1 MNAML
6 NKITI
11 RLGLIGL
18 ILLALSGC
26 ATVVVGSVAATG
38 LAVHD
43 RRSFGTVIDDN
54 VLELRVSDALFGDG
68 AFDGSSRIRVVA
80 YNGWVLLAGEV
91 QDPQRVELATELVR
105 EVDGVVRLFNELSP
119 EAKAGLGRRNSDRW
133 MSTRVKTSLGSV
145 DLPGFDVTRVKVMTT
160 RGVVYL
166 MGLVSR
172 QEGDAA
178 VEEARRVRGVERV
191 VSIFQYIDELPDT
204 EVVE

>member
-1 MNAML
+1 ML
-6 NKITI
+6 IKITI
-11 RLGLIGL
+11 RMGLIGL
-18 ILLALSGC
+18 ILLGLSGC

-54 VLELRVSDALFGDG
+54 VLEIRVSDALFGDG
-68 AFDGSSRIRVVA
+68 AFDRSSRIRVVA

-91 QDPQRVELATELVR
+91 QAPQRVELATELVR
-105 EVDGVVRLFNELSP
+105 EVDGVIRLFNELSP
-119 EAKAGLGRRNSDRW
+119 EPKAGLGRRNSDRW
-133 MSTRVKTSLGSV
+133 MSTRVKTSLGGV
-145 DLPGFDVTRVKVMTT
+145 DLPGFDVTRVKVLTT

-172 QEGDAA
+172 EEGNAA

-191 VSIFQYIDELPDT
+191 VSIFQYIDELPDA

>member
-1 MNAML
+1 ML
-6 NKITI
+6 IKITI
-11 RLGLIGL
+11 RMGLIGL
-18 ILLALSGC
+18 ILLGLSGC

-54 VLELRVSDALFGDG
+54 VLEIRVSDALFGDG
-68 AFDGSSRIRVVA
+68 AFDRSSRIRVVA

-91 QDPQRVELATELVR
+91 QAPQRVELATEMVR
-105 EVDGVVRLFNELSP
+105 EVDGVIRLFNELSP
-119 EAKAGLGRRNSDRW
+119 EPKAGLGRRNSDRW
-133 MSTRVKTSLGSV
+133 MSTRVKTSLGGV
-145 DLPGFDVTRVKVMTT
+145 DLPGFDVTRVKVLTT

-172 QEGDAA
+172 EEGNAA

-191 VSIFQYIDELPDT
+191 VSIFQYIDELPDA

>member
-1 MNAML
+1 MIMHWTPRIAL
-6 NKITI
+6 VS
-11 RLGLIGL
+11 LV
-18 ILLALSGC
+18 LLTLSGC

-54 VLELRVSDALFGDG
+54 VLELRVSDAVFSDA
-68 AFDGSSRIRVVA
+68 AFDRSSRVRVVA

-91 QDPQRVELATELVR
+91 QDARRVELATALVR
-105 EVDGVVRLFNELSP
+105 EVDGVIRLFNELSP
-119 EAKAGLGRRNSDRW
+119 EPKAGLGRRNSDRW

-145 DLPGFDVTRVKVMTT
+145 DLPGFDLTRVKVMTT

-172 QEGDAA
+172 EEGRAA

-191 VSIFQYIDELPDT
+191 VSIFQYTDELPDA

>member
-1 MNAML
+1 ML
-6 NKITI
+6 IKITI
-11 RLGLIGL
+11 RMGLIGL
-18 ILLALSGC
+18 ILLGLSGC

-54 VLELRVSDALFGDG
+54 VLEIRVSDALFGDG
-68 AFDGSSRIRVVA
+68 AFDRSSRIRVVA

-91 QDPQRVELATELVR
+91 QAPQRVELATEMVR
-105 EVDGVVRLFNELSP
+105 EVDGVIRLFNELSP
-119 EAKAGLGRRNSDRW
+119 EPKAGLGRRNSDRW
-133 MSTRVKTSLGSV
+133 MSTRVKTSLGGV
-145 DLPGFDVTRVKVMTT
+145 DLPGFDVTRVKVLTT

-172 QEGDAA
+172 QEGNAA

-191 VSIFQYIDELPDT
+191 VSIFQYIDELPDA

>member
-1 MNAML
+1 ML
-6 NKITI
+6 TKIAI
-11 RLGLIGL
+11 RMSLIGL
-18 ILLALSGC
+18 ILLGLSGC

-54 VLELRVSDALFGDG
+54 VLEIRVSDALFGDG
-68 AFDGSSRIRVVA
+68 AFDRSSRIRVVA

-91 QDPQRVELATELVR
+91 EQAQHVELATEMVR
-105 EVDGVVRLFNELSP
+105 DVDGVIRLFNELSP
-119 EAKAGLGRRNSDRW
+119 EPKAGLGRRNSDRW
-133 MSTRVKTSLGSV
+133 MSTRVKTSLGGV
-145 DLPGFDVTRVKVMTT
+145 DLPGFDVTRVKVLTT

-172 QEGDAA
+172 EEGSAA

-191 VSIFQYIDELPDT
+191 VSIFQYIDELPDA

>member
-1 MNAML
+1 ML
-6 NKITI
+6 IKIMI
-11 RLGLIGL
+11 RTGLICL
-18 ILLALSGC
+18 ILLGLSGC
-26 ATVVVGSVAATG
+26 ATMVVGSVAATG

-54 VLELRVSDALFGDG
+54 VLEIRVSDALFGDA
-68 AFDGSSRIRVVA
+68 AFDRSSRIRVVA

-91 QDPQRVELATELVR
+91 QAPQRVELATEMVR
-105 EVDGVVRLFNELSP
+105 EVDGVIRLFNELSP
-119 EAKAGLGRRNSDRW
+119 EPKAGLGRRNSDRW
-133 MSTRVKTSLGSV
+133 MSTRVKTSLGGV
-145 DLPGFDVTRVKVMTT
+145 DLPGFDVTRVKVLTT

-172 QEGDAA
+172 EEGSAA

-191 VSIFQYIDELPDT
+191 VSIFQYIDELPDA

>member
-1 MNAML
+1 ML
-6 NKITI
+6 IKIMI
-11 RLGLIGL
+11 RTGLIGL
-18 ILLALSGC
+18 ILLGLSGC
-26 ATVVVGSVAATG
+26 ATMVVGSVAATG

-54 VLELRVSDALFGDG
+54 VLEIRVSDALFGDA
-68 AFDGSSRIRVVA
+68 AFDRSSRIRVVA

-91 QDPQRVELATELVR
+91 QAPQRVELATEMVR
-105 EVDGVVRLFNELSP
+105 EVDGVIRLFNELSP
-119 EAKAGLGRRNSDRW
+119 EPKAGLGRRNSDRW
-133 MSTRVKTSLGSV
+133 MSTRVKTSLGGV
-145 DLPGFDVTRVKVMTT
+145 DLPGFDVTRVKVLTT

-172 QEGDAA
+172 EEGSAA

-191 VSIFQYIDELPDT
+191 VSIFQYIDELPDA